1 VLSVVPNLLP
11 LAATGAIRAAYDP
24 SLDIASACSFAI
36 CLGIAV
42 DDTIHFLTRFR
53 HEREAGRD
61 VSSAVHQTFVTVGG
75 ALIMTT
81 VVLVAGFGSVM
92 LSELPTHF
100 LFAAMACS
108 TIATALLG
116 DLLILPALLAC
127 FPGKSGVETG
137 SESER

>member
-1 VLSVVPNLLP
+1 
-11 LAATGAIRAAYDP
+11 
-24 SLDIASACSFAI
+24 
-36 CLGIAV
+36 
-42 DDTIHFLTRFR
+42 
-53 HEREAGRD
+53 
-61 VSSAVHQTFVTVGG
+61 
-75 ALIMTT
+75 MTT

-127 FPGKSGVETG
+127 FPGKTGVEAL
-137 SESER
+137 SKSER